1 MQATAEPLED
11 NRVRLKVEVGE
22 EEIEKDLRRA
32 SQRLAGQIR
41 VPGFR
46 PGKVPTAVIEA
57 RMGKGYLRREA
68 LRELIPGLYER
79 AAKDAGIEPIALRE
93 LEITGGET
101 EGPVTFDVVVEVRP
115 KISVAGYE
123 GLQVRVP
130 SPVVTEAQV
139 DEQIDKLRGQF
150 AELQPVSRPA
160 KDGDVVTIDL
170 TGYRHNVIVDALTTP
185 DYVYEVGSG
194 RLLPELDEEL
204 RGAKAGDILKR
215 NVTLDLSQEANQAA
229 PDGAEPTQ
237 GPQEVTLQ
245 VLVKEVRE
253 KVLPPLDDDWVQ
265 EATEFQTVDELRAD
279 VRRRLEMIAKVRSR
293 MAFEREAV
301 QALSELV
308 TEALPQALVDQEVSY
323 HFREFENELR
333 SRRTTM
339 QRWLK
344 EQGLTEEEVR
354 AQLRPEAENH
364 VRTELALDALVEA
377 EAIEPSEEDVQKEL
391 ERLAEGSGR
400 SVEDIRGQVERNEQW
415 EALRSSLKRSMA
427 VRWLLEHVEVVDEDG
442 NEIDRALLLGDQD
455 EKGQGVS
462 SGEGTAPPGSVGG
475 PEGAVPVEGTV
486 SPEGSGVTGGS
497 E

>member
-22 EEIEKDLRRA
+22 EEIEKDLRSA
-32 SQRLAGQIR
+32 LQRLARQIR

-79 AAKDAGIEPIALRE
+79 AAKDVGIEPIALRE

-130 SPVVTEAQV
+130 SPVATEAQV

-150 AELQPVSRPA
+150 AQLEPVARPA

-204 RGAKAGDILKR
+204 RGAKAGDILQR
-215 NVTLDLSQEANQAA
+215 NVNLDLSQQDAGEAGQ
-229 PDGAEPTQ
+229 GA
-237 GPQEVTLQ
+237 QEVTLK

-301 QALSELV
+301 RALGELV
-308 TEALPQALVDQEVSY
+308 TEALPEALVDEEVSY
-323 HFREFENELR
+323 HYREFENELR
-333 SRRTTM
+333 SRRTTI

-344 EQGLTEEEVR
+344 EQGLTEQEVR

-377 EAIEPSEEDVQKEL
+377 EAIEPSEEDMQKEL

-400 SVEDIRGQVERNEQW
+400 SVEDIRDQVERNAQW

-455 EKGQGVS
+455 EKGQGAS
-462 SGEGTAPPGSVGG
+462 SGEGTAPPGSVGDA
-475 PEGAVPVEGTV
+475 EGAVPVQSVESTV
-486 SPEGSGVTGGS
+486 SSEGSGVIGGS